1 VLLPLESTSGSVL
14 PILTYDERKLSPSFG
29 YFFDA
34 RWLAPCESIVGI
46 LWKFA
51 RMNALPGPTV
61 TRQLRSSPFDP
72 YEGIA
77 PRVTD
82 VDVRGLSRT
91 LGVTQKA
98 LRISLGRSVGANQPG
113 PCLSYCHRCIALG
126 FHSVVHQRLG
136 ATRCPIHGDGLE
148 QACRACGYVSAYWL
162 HAHLLDAPF
171 RCARCRRP
179 YGRLAFGRSG
189 PRPSPAAMRTAVTRA
204 YFLS

>member
-1 VLLPLESTSGSVL
+1 MPRLESRSESIL
-14 PILTYDERKLSPSFG
+14 PILNYDERKLSPSFG

-34 RWLAPCESIVGI
+34 RWLAPYESIVGI

-61 TRQLRSSPFDP
+61 TRQLRPLPFNP
-72 YEGIA
+72 YEGVA
-77 PRVTD
+77 PTLQD

-91 LGVTQKA
+91 LRVTQKC
-98 LRISLGRSVGANQPG
+98 LRISLGRTQGPNLPG
-113 PCLSYCHRCIALG
+113 PCLTYCHRCLALG

-136 ATRCPIHGDGLE
+136 ATHCPIHGDGLE
-148 QACRACGYVSAYWL
+148 QACRACGHVSPYWL

-179 YGRLAFGRSG
+179 YGRATFSRIGS
-189 PRPSPAAMRTAVTRA
+189 RPLPAVMRTAVTRA
-204 YFLS
+204 YLLS